1 MILLSL
7 LLAGPAL
14 AGDYRTVDDVLA
26 KFDNEP
32 DIQAVQEM
40 VLEYSKTDP
49 HYVDAWLSA
58 AKNSAWLPELNVEYD
73 YGTGYGYDYEY
84 EVDPNG
90 LLTGSDVDTDHD
102 VKVRAK
108 WRLDR
113 LVMSS
118 DRIRVI
124 SEIGRAH
131 V

>member
-58 AKNSAWLPELNVEYD
+58 AKNSA
-73 YGTGYGYDYEY
+73 
-84 EVDPNG
+84 
-90 LLTGSDVDTDHD
+90 
-102 VKVRAK
+102 
-108 WRLDR
+108 
-113 LVMSS
+113 
-118 DRIRVI
+118 
-124 SEIGRAH
+124 
-131 V
+131 